1 MKIRL
6 DKGVKRGYNEDMSD
20 MITIKKIE
28 VPKEFR
34 KENMLRRL
42 IKFESGTRDVAM
54 YEVIRENWEHGTGPR
69 GYEVMIVRYMT
80 KDVEYFGN
88 ITPAGSPMLPSNEQF
103 GQYGWHFNRFE
114 SADKKF
120 KQLLVEPVKKGGRK
134 SNVVFI

>member
-1 MKIRL
+1 MRL
-6 DKGVKRGYNEDMSD
+6 DKGVKRGYNEYMSD

-42 IKFESGTRDVAM
+42 IKFESGNRDVAM
-54 YEVIRENWEHGTGPR
+54 YEVIRENWEHGSGHR

-80 KDVEYFGN
+80 KDTEFYGN
-88 ITPAGSPMLPSNEQF
+88 ITPAGSPILPSNEQF
-103 GQYGWHFNRFE
+103 GQYGWHYNRFE

-120 KQLLVEPVKKGGRK
+120 KELLVEPVRKGGKK

>member
-1 MKIRL
+1 MGL
-6 DKGVKRGYNEDMSD
+6 DKGVKRGYNEYMSD

-42 IKFESGTRDVAM
+42 IKFDSGNRDVAM
-54 YEVIRENWEHGTGPR
+54 YEVIRENWEHGSGHR
-69 GYEVMIVRYMT
+69 GYEVMIIRYMT
-80 KDVEYFGN
+80 KDVEFYGN
-88 ITPAGSPMLPSNEQF
+88 ITPAGSPILPSNEQF
-103 GQYGWHFNRFE
+103 GQYGWHYNRFE

-120 KQLLVEPVKKGGRK
+120 KELLVEPVRKGGKK